1 MKRVVPQL
9 HLFCAALRQCVQVPP
24 EHFASGVFFS
34 RELVRNVSFI
44 CSGGV
49 RVVAAQKTRG
59 KTSNSAADAVCSH
72 RDQGNAQLVHPSQ
85 TVQNIVSFFRVFRPL
100 HSEEAVW
107 PCLCGPVSGLC
118 VEIVKILIKL
128 ITVGT
133 NSNYVGEFSNLIG
146 AFMFI
151 LPIWLIS
158 KKTERSKKGMA
169 TALAVSGVLRVAW
182 ACFCNACITLPM
194 YAATMGISIDE
205 LTARFTPAMPQ
216 VQNLATFIILA
227 TIPFNVLKI
236 TLNYSLATILFFR
249 VATAVPMLRRAE
261 A

>member
-1 MKRVVPQL
+1 MKTNWSVKKLVTTAMLAAVAGVLMSLEFSLPMMPVFYKIDFSDVPAVIA
-9 HLFCAALRQCVQVPP
+9 LFAM
-24 EHFASGVFFS
+24 
-34 RELVRNVSFI
+34 
-44 CSGGV
+44 
-49 RVVAAQKTRG
+49 
-59 KTSNSAADAVCSH
+59 
-72 RDQGNAQLVHPSQ
+72 
-85 TVQNIVSFFRVFRPL
+85 
-100 HSEEAVW
+100 
-107 PCLCGPVSGLC
+107 GPVSGLC

-182 ACFCNACITLPM
+182 SCFCNACITLPM

>member
-1 MKRVVPQL
+1 MKTTWSVKKLVTTAMLAAVAGVLMSLEFSIPLMPVFYKIDFSDVPAVL
-9 HLFCAALRQCVQVPP
+9 ALF
-24 EHFASGVFFS
+24 SM
-34 RELVRNVSFI
+34 
-44 CSGGV
+44 
-49 RVVAAQKTRG
+49 
-59 KTSNSAADAVCSH
+59 
-72 RDQGNAQLVHPSQ
+72 
-85 TVQNIVSFFRVFRPL
+85 
-100 HSEEAVW
+100 
-107 PCLCGPVSGLC
+107 GPVSGLC

-194 YAATMGISIDE
+194 YAATMGVSIDE

>member
-1 MKRVVPQL
+1 MKTNWSVKKLVTTAMLAAVAGVLMSLEFSIPMMPVFYKIDFSDVPAIL
-9 HLFCAALRQCVQVPP
+9 ALF
-24 EHFASGVFFS
+24 SM
-34 RELVRNVSFI
+34 
-44 CSGGV
+44 
-49 RVVAAQKTRG
+49 
-59 KTSNSAADAVCSH
+59 
-72 RDQGNAQLVHPSQ
+72 
-85 TVQNIVSFFRVFRPL
+85 
-100 HSEEAVW
+100 
-107 PCLCGPVSGLC
+107 GPVSGLC

-194 YAATMGISIDE
+194 YAATMGVSIDE

>member
-1 MKRVVPQL
+1 MKTNWSVKKLVTTAMLAAVAGVLMSLEFSIPLMPVFYKIDFSDVPAVL
-9 HLFCAALRQCVQVPP
+9 ALF
-24 EHFASGVFFS
+24 SM
-34 RELVRNVSFI
+34 
-44 CSGGV
+44 
-49 RVVAAQKTRG
+49 
-59 KTSNSAADAVCSH
+59 
-72 RDQGNAQLVHPSQ
+72 
-85 TVQNIVSFFRVFRPL
+85 
-100 HSEEAVW
+100 
-107 PCLCGPVSGLC
+107 GPVSGLC
-118 VEIVKILIKL
+118 VEIVKMLIKL